1 MLQLLYCHSSSC
13 SYIYCSFRARFI
25 VTART
30 VCCRVYITVRCPYV
44 CLTACLSIPFVDFCS
59 SVLRFFLLLTQR
71 AGDINQL
78 QQWATVLAAN
88 ASSVTFQLM

>member
-25 VTART
+25 VTARI

-44 CLTACLSIPFVDFCS
+44 CLTACLSVPFVDFCS
-59 SVLRFFLLLTQR
+59 SVLRFFSAVDSTGWGYR
-71 AGDINQL
+71 STAAVGDGARSKCEQCD
-78 QQWATVLAAN
+78 VF
-88 ASSVTFQLM
+88 S